1 MQTQDR
7 TEVDHTK
14 YLWFLSWPLSLR
26 PVYQKH
32 HNEFNAPCVPH
43 STCAQMARW
52 HRSGKKD
59 SAQREPGN
67 PLQKVSHSASLPA
80 ATQLGRGL
88 QGTGLGWYWL
98 AQEDSRSPHRSVCL
112 QDLLCA
118 CHTSSVTRR
127 VLATL
132 STLATSLKA
141 IKISVRATWCRIALE
156 ATLGKL
162 KKTLLAKQL
171 ENGMRV

>member
-1 MQTQDR
+1 MSSTHR
-7 TEVDHTK
+7 
-14 YLWFLSWPLSLR
+14 
-26 PVYQKH
+26 
-32 HNEFNAPCVPH
+32 ACPH
-43 STCAQMARW
+43 STCTQMARW

-67 PLQKVSHSASLPA
+67 PLQKVSHSASPSA
-80 ATQLGRGL
+80 ATQVGRGL
-88 QGTGLGWYWL
+88 QGTGLGWNWL
-98 AQEDSRSPHRSVCL
+98 AQEDSSNPHRSVCL

-127 VLATL
+127 VFATL
-132 STLATSLKA
+132 STLATSLK
-141 IKISVRATWCRIALE
+141 VRATWRRIALE

-162 KKTLLAKQL
+162 KKTLAKQL